1 MISYYIDLHDQIIL
15 THNASTVGFY
25 YNERYGEPLS
35 TNIIFR
41 DFIGQ
46 ANRSM
51 VTKFSHDNVFGF
63 RKITNIKTAM
73 KKLELWLDNLS
84 SVDYILMLSEVYRP

>member
-1 MISYYIDLHDQIIL
+1 MISYYIDQHDQIIL

-25 YNERYGEPLS
+25 YNVKHGEPLS

-41 DFIGQ
+41 DFICQ

-51 VTKFSHDNVFGF
+51 VTKYSHDDVFGF

-73 KKLELWLDNLS
+73 RKLEIWLDKLN